1 MIRRFF
7 LVVTLL
13 VVAEYYSF
21 IATRGLLRYVPPF
34 WRNIGMGA
42 YLTLSVLL
50 WVLLLSF
57 RRIPWD
63 SMPSF
68 VRTIAISFA
77 MGFFIAKILVALF
90 LLLDDVRRLVMWA
103 MGYLRQKPALVGD
116 GSRIPRS
123 VFVQNAAIGVGTAV
137 IRLFLYGTTNRYRY
151 RIHRVRLR
159 LPNIPKGFDGFKM
172 VQLSDIHSGSFDN
185 RKAVAEGIRKIM
197 AEKPEIIFFTGDLVN
212 NESPEI
218 VPYKDLFGSLRAP
231 MGVYSTLGNHDYGD
245 YVSWPDEATKA
256 RNLAMLERHHAEMG
270 WQLMQNVH
278 TYLERNG
285 DTIGLIGVENWGAKA
300 GFPKY
305 GDLPKATAG
314 LDRAKAPFNIL
325 LSHDPSHWDAQVRPE
340 YPWIDLMFSGHTH
353 GMQFGVDIPGFKWSP
368 IKYVYEQWA
377 GLYRK
382 ANQHLYVNRGFGFLG
397 YPGRVGILPEITVI
411 TLESGAA

>member
-1 MIRRFF
+1 MIRRFL
-7 LVVTLL
+7 LVITLL
-13 VVAEYYSF
+13 VVSEYYSF

-34 WRNIGMGA
+34 WRNVGMTA
-42 YLTLSVLL
+42 YITLSALL

-63 SMPSF
+63 HMPSF

-90 LLLDDVRRLVMWA
+90 LLLDDVRRLFSWA
-103 MGYLRQKPALVGD
+103 FGYLRQKPALVGD
-116 GSRIPRS
+116 GTRIPRS
-123 VFVQNAAIGVGTAV
+123 VFVQNTAIGVGTAV
-137 IRLFLYGTTNRYRY
+137 IGLFLYGTTNRYRY
-151 RIHRVRLR
+151 RIHRVKLR
-159 LPNIPKGFDGFKM
+159 LPNIPPAFNGFKM

-185 RKAVAEGIRKIM
+185 RKAVAAGVDKIL
-197 AEKPEIIFFTGDLVN
+197 AEHPDVIFFTGDLVN

-218 VPYKDLFGSLRAP
+218 VPYKDIFARLRAP
-231 MGVYSTLGNHDYGD
+231 YGVFSTLGNHDYGD

-256 RNLAMLERHHAEMG
+256 QNLQMLERHHAEMG
-270 WQLMQNVH
+270 WRLMLNEH
-278 TYLERNG
+278 TYLQRG
-285 DTIGLIGVENWGAKA
+285 DSSIGLLGIENWGAKA

-305 GDLPKATAG
+305 GDMQKATAG
-314 LDRAKAPFNIL
+314 LDRSKAPFNIL

-340 YPWIDLMFSGHTH
+340 YPWVDLTLSGHTH
-353 GMQFGVDIPGFKWSP
+353 GMQFGVEIPGFKWSP
-368 IKYVYEQWA
+368 IQYVYEQWA

-382 ANQHLYVNRGFGFLG
+382 GRQYLYVNRGFGFLG

-411 TLESGAA
+411 TLESGS

>member
-13 VVAEYYSF
+13 FVAEYYSF
-21 IATRGLLRYVPPF
+21 VATRGLLRYVSPV
-34 WRNIGMGA
+34 WRTVGMTA
-42 YLTLSVLL
+42 YLTLSALL

-63 SMPSF
+63 HLPPF

-90 LLLDDVRRLVMWA
+90 LLLDDVRRLALWA
-103 MGYLRQKPALVGD
+103 FGYLRQKPTLVGD

-123 VFVQNAAIGVGTAV
+123 AFVQNTAIGVGTAV
-137 IRLFLYGTTNRYRY
+137 IGLFLYGTTNRYRY
-151 RIHRVRLR
+151 RMHRVKLR
-159 LPNIPKGFDGFKM
+159 LPNIPKGFDGFKI
-172 VQLSDIHSGSFDN
+172 VQISDIHSGSFDN

-197 AEKPEIIFFTGDLVN
+197 AENPEVIFFTGDLVN

-218 VPYKDLFGSLRAP
+218 VPYQDLFGSLRAP
-231 MGVYSTLGNHDYGD
+231 YGVFSTLGNHDYGD
-245 YVSWPDEATKA
+245 YASWPSEEAKA
-256 RNLAMLERHHAEMG
+256 QNLQMLERHHAEMG
-270 WQLMQNVH
+270 WKLMQNVH

-305 GDLPKATAG
+305 GDMPKATAG
-314 LDRAKAPFNIL
+314 LDRNKAPFNIL

-340 YPWIDLMFSGHTH
+340 YPWIDLTLSGHTH
-353 GMQFGVDIPGFKWSP
+353 GMQFGVEIPGFKWSP
-368 IKYVYEQWA
+368 IQYVYEQWA